1 MMTRIAVLMTCYD
14 RVQVTLKCLERLYAQ
29 PLPSGCTM
37 DVWLVDD
44 ASPDGTGD
52 KVREAFDTVHVI
64 RSKGGLFW
72 CKGMRLAWDSAVAYA
87 TSNDFAYD
95 YYLWL
100 NDDVMLVPD
109 ALGALLAD
117 AEALRGSRFVLVGTM
132 SEDGLD
138 GKLAYGCHHGAA
150 VVPPN
155 GAPQLVH
162 GYSMSGNLVL
172 VPKDVYE
179 AVGPI
184 YGGYHH
190 AFGDSD
196 YGFLIERNGIGMYC
210 ASKVLGVCPQ
220 VPERYIHL
228 DGKTLF
234 QRIKTLYEPKGFNL
248 HDTFFFRYRNWGLV
262 RAIASCCHVILRVI
276 IFYKGY

>member
-1 MMTRIAVLMTCYD
+1 MTCYN

-29 PLPSGCTM
+29 PLPSGYAM

-52 KVREAFDTVHVI
+52 KVHEAFDAVHVI

-87 TSNDFAYD
+87 ASKDFAYD

-132 SEDGLD
+132 SEDGLG

-155 GAPQLVH
+155 GTPQLVH

-172 VPKDVYE
+172 VPKAVYE

-184 YGGYHH
+184 YGGYRH

-220 VPERYIHL
+220 APERYIHL
-228 DGKTLF
+228 DGKTLI
-234 QRIKTLYEPKGFNL
+234 QRIKTLFEPKGFNL
-248 HDTFFFRYRNWGLV
+248 YDTFFFRYRNWGLL
-262 RAIASCCHVILRVI
+262 RALVSCCHVTLRVI